1 MDLAQGRAWL
11 YRTVKNLF
19 VDRFRRERREAVMAE
34 LPEEA
39 RYTDY
44 GELENAQLLSGL
56 PEEERILFTMRYLEG
71 YNSRELGELF
81 GIPPATV
88 RMRLASARKHLQRE
102 WED

>member
-1 MDLAQGRAWL
+1 MALPDGQ
-11 YRTVKNLF
+11 NLF
-19 VDRFRRERREAVMAE
+19 VDRFRRDGDGRTAG
-34 LPEEA
+34 EA

-88 RMRLASARKHLQRE
+88 RMRLASAKAFAESGRIKGWRKETLSVE
-102 WED
+102 L